1 MKKIVLV
8 LFVLTTLS
16 GFSQKKKKI
25 LIESKSQVIEAA
37 TKELD
42 FAMQAPEGEIY
53 LFAQEYQIEGEYT
66 FDISIH
72 EKGKTASVFC
82 DSREGG
88 SIAMQNKLKDFIKEF
103 QYYFKMPKG
112 KKYKFTYTFKFN
124 GIGTN

>member
-1 MKKIVLV
+1 MNKKMKRTLIILLV
-8 LFVLTTLS
+8 MTALA
-16 GFSQKKKKI
+16 GFSQKKKKL
-25 LIESKSQVIEAA
+25 LIESKTKVVEAA
-37 TKELD
+37 KKELD
-42 FAMQAPEGEIY
+42 FAMQASEGEIY
-53 LFAQEYQIEGEYT
+53 LFAQEQGIKGEYT

-88 SIAMQNKLKDFIKEF
+88 SVKMQNKLKDFIKEF

-124 GIGTN
+124 

>member
-1 MKKIVLV
+1 MKKIALV
-8 LFVLTTLS
+8 LLILVSVT
-16 GFSQKKKKI
+16 GFSQKKKKL
-25 LIESKSQVIEAA
+25 LIESKTEVIEAA
-37 TKELD
+37 KKELD
-42 FAMQAPEGEIY
+42 FAMKAPEGEIY
-53 LFAQEYQIEGEYT
+53 LFVQEHGIQGEYV

-88 SIAMQNKLKDFIKEF
+88 SVKMQNKLKDFIKEF

-124 GIGTN
+124 

>member
-1 MKKIVLV
+1 MHSAFNEKCETSFKER
-8 LFVLTTLS
+8 
-16 GFSQKKKKI
+16 I
-25 LIESKSQVIEAA
+25 LES
-37 TKELD
+37 
-42 FAMQAPEGEIY
+42 
-53 LFAQEYQIEGEYT
+53 GEYT

>member
-1 MKKIVLV
+1 MKKTLIILLV
-8 LFVLTTLS
+8 MTSLA
-16 GFSQKKKKI
+16 GFSQKKKKL
-25 LIESKSQVIEAA
+25 LIESKAEVIEAA
-37 TKELD
+37 KKELD
-42 FAMQAPEGEIY
+42 FAMQSPEGEIF
-53 LFAQEYQIEGEYT
+53 LFVREQGIKGEYT

-112 KKYKFTYTFKFN
+112 KKYKFTYVFKF
-124 GIGTN
+124 

>member
-1 MKKIVLV
+1 MKKPLLV
-8 LFVLTTLS
+8 LLILTTLL

-42 FAMQAPEGEIY
+42 FAMQAPEGSIF
-53 LFAQEYQIEGEYT
+53 LFAREHQIKGGYT

-88 SIAMQNKLKDFIKEF
+88 SVAMQNKLKDFIKEF

-112 KKYKFTYTFKFN
+112 KKYKFTYIFKFN
-124 GIGTN
+124 